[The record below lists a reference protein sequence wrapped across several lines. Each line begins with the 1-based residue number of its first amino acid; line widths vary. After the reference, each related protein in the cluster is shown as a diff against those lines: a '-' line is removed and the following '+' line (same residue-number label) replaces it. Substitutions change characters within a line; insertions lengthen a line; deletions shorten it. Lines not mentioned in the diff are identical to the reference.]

1 MSDDITLEKQKIA
14 ELQKQV
20 DFLSAILDSL
30 PFNVF
35 AKNKNF
41 QYIYNNKFYNIIN
54 NAEPGSIYGKTDFE
68 VFHSKE
74 LSNRYR
80 NSDLKIL
87 NEKNSF
93 RDYIPTLSKNEVS
106 YHEIFKQPLVMND
119 EVQGMVGVVIPPPS
133 ESNNQNVVYKNFNDK
148 SPAIIFDYFF
158 ITNQL
163 EILKNIPEFVIFEN
177 NKLKKESILPE
188 DYHIIENIKE
198 EIKSQPANI
207 VHLVRFLNKNGEIA
221 LCHFEL
227 KLFYDKNMNLTR
239 FSGLIRPVNNS
250 NKRDEI
256 LSVEIINAK
265 KSIFSKIRE
274 SYDLCLY
281 VNVAYNTYYIYQA
294 GSVFKNIVQVG
305 EWNSFIDNIVEF
317 LHPSDY
323 EILKNIFQ
331 TLNDAPEAN
340 NEEQIMFR
348 EFRIKE
354 SDGEYRWKKIETQ
367 KMKSTIDKS
376 FLLLIFDINE
386 SVIERDKRNVRE
398 INTELIETLS
408 TIVEFRDL
416 ESGEHISRIKTFT
429 KILLNNAQKLIDGVE
444 YTKELIEIISAAS
457 AMHDIGKIA
466 IPDNILLKPGRLT
479 PEEFD
484 TMKTHTIKGCEIL
497 QTIPQIQEATYFKY
511 SYDICRHHHER
522 YDGRGYPD
530 GLKGDEISLE
540 AQIVSL
546 ADVFDA
552 LTSKRCYKDAYSLDK
567 AAEMIMNGECGV
579 FSEKVLECFKYSL
592 PEMTNFCLSQL
603 YKN

>member
-1 MSDDITLEKQKIA
+1 MSNEATTEEQKIA

-20 DFLSAILDSL
+20 DFLSALLDSL

-41 QYIYNNKFYNIIN
+41 QYVYNNAFYNVFN
-54 NAEPGSIYGKTDFE
+54 NVKPGTIYGKTDYE

-74 LSNRYR
+74 LSERYR
-80 NSDLKIL
+80 ASDLKII
-87 NEKNSF
+87 NEKASF

-106 YHEIFKQPLVMND
+106 YHEIFKQPLMMNN
-119 EVQGMVGVVIPPPS
+119 EVQGMVGVVIPPAP
-133 ESNNQNVVYKNFNDK
+133 EIKNQNVVYKDFNDN
-148 SPAIIFDYFF
+148 SPAIIFDYF
-158 ITNQL
+158 IVTNQL
-163 EILKNIPEFVIFEN
+163 EILKDIPEFDIFEN
-177 NKLKKESILPE
+177 NRFKKESIVPE
-188 DYHIIENIKE
+188 DYHIIENFYE

-207 VHLVRFLNKNGEIA
+207 VHLIRFLNKNGEVA

-227 KLFYDKNMNLTR
+227 KLFYDKDMNLTR
-239 FSGLIRPVNNS
+239 FSGLIRPVNNA

-281 VNVAYNTYYIYQA
+281 VNLAYNLYYIYQA

-317 LHPSDY
+317 LHPSDFG
-323 EILKNIFQ
+323 ILKKIFQ
-331 TLNDAPEAN
+331 TLSDNPEEN
-340 NEEQIMFR
+340 NNEQIMFR

-354 SDGEYRWKKIETQ
+354 NDGEYRWKKFETQ
-367 KMKSTIDKS
+367 KLKSTIDDS
-376 FLLLIFDINE
+376 FLLLIFDVNE
-386 SVIERDKRNVRE
+386 SVIERNKRNVRE

-429 KILLNNAQKLIDGVE
+429 KILLKTAQKLIEGVE
-444 YTKELIEIISAAS
+444 YTNELIEIISAAS

-479 PEEFD
+479 AEEFE

-522 YDGRGYPD
+522 YDGHGYPD

-552 LTSKRCYKDAYSLDK
+552 LTSKRCYKEAYSLDK
-567 AAEMIMNGECGV
+567 AAKMIVNGECGV
-579 FSEKVLECFKYSL
+579 FSEKILECFKFSL
-592 PEMTNFCLSQL
+592 PEMKKFCLSQTC
-603 YKN
+603 